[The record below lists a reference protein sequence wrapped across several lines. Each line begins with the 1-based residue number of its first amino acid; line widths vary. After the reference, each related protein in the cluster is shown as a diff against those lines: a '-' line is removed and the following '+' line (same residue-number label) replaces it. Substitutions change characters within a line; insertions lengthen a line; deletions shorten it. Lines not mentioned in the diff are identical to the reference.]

1 MDMVKIYPDN
11 ANEWRWRRISE
22 NGRIVSES
30 GEGYTHQ
37 DDCKDMAVYLNGEGV
52 RYVIEDAPR

>member
-1 MDMVKIYPDN
+1 MVKIYPDN

-30 GEGYTHQ
+30 GEGYVHV
-37 DDCKDMAVYLNGEGV
+37 DDCKDMAVMLNGEGV
-52 RYVIEDAPR
+52 RYVVDDAPR